1 MEKRGHHSKNGF
13 VHEEGGGGEKRRLR
27 AWRTEWRRE
36 CIVRED
42 LGEWHVW
49 GGERAQQQ
57 ARR

>member
-1 MEKRGHHSKNGF
+1 MEKGGEKRGHLSRDGF

-27 AWRTEWRRE
+27 AWRTE
-36 CIVRED
+36 D

-49 GGERAQQQ
+49 GGKRAQQQ